1 MVGETST
8 ERHDVLERFAA
19 ELPEG
24 DPAPDF
30 IEIPVRGEAKKEAI
44 LIPAGISFAAFG
56 ANVHKYG
63 FESDGR
69 FQVLSQIMTYGYLWD
84 EIRVHGGAY
93 GCGFSTGLT
102 GNLVFTS
109 YRDPNPQNSLKVYAN
124 AGDFIR
130 DYTESDEDLTKY
142 IISSVAGMD
151 GLVSSARRGYGQ
163 ELNYIRGT
171 DYNDL
176 LTIRKQMLVTDKAQ
190 LAELAELFDKA
201 GLDGSA
207 CVIGNE
213 DAISPDDSWEVYR
226 L

>member
-1 MVGETST
+1 
-8 ERHDVLERFAA
+8 
-19 ELPEG
+19 
-24 DPAPDF
+24 
-30 IEIPVRGEAKKEAI
+30 
-44 LIPAGISFAAFG
+44 
-56 ANVHKYG
+56 
-63 FESDGR
+63 
-69 FQVLSQIMTYGYLWD
+69 
-84 EIRVHGGAY
+84 
-93 GCGFSTGLT
+93 
-102 GNLVFTS
+102 
-109 YRDPNPQNSLKVYAN
+109 
-124 AGDFIR
+124 
-130 DYTESDEDLTKY
+130 
-142 IISSVAGMD
+142 MD

-176 LTIRKQMLVTDKAQ
+176 LTIRQQMLATNKAQ